1 MRLGLDSLLRE
12 QTFFFFFLKVLLRGS
27 YAKCEEGFWCN
38 VKQQYFQHPFALYR
52 PALTLLTLT
61 NQFSQAL
68 HHRCR

>member
-12 QTFFFFFLKVLLRGS
+12 QTFFFFFFFLKVLLRGS

-52 PALTLLTLT
+52 PALTLSTLT
-61 NQFSQAL
+61 NQFIDQL
-68 HHRCR
+68 